1 MKRSGSTFTPL
12 GGVGEIGGNKFLVED
27 GDTRILLDFGV
38 SYSDRRRFYSEPLL
52 SPRDER
58 ELLEFGMLPKLPGLY
73 KFEESEP
80 SIQGVFLS
88 HSHGDH
94 SACISFLN
102 RKIPVYCGET
112 TATIIRA
119 LYETR
124 TKSLEADISGLRFN
138 TFRTG
143 SKIKLGSIEV
153 EPVHVDHSVPAAY
166 GFVVYTSEGTLVYTG
181 DLRAHGTKSEMTKDF
196 VERARESRADVLL
209 AEGTNLI
216 GATLTTEA
224 EVQSKISSIVRSSS
238 KIVLADFS
246 NVDVDRFRTFYN
258 VVKESGRVL
267 AISLRQAYLLSKLAN
282 EGKIAIP
289 DVAHDKHVVIYQ
301 RAKKRYF
308 EWEKSVLSLP
318 NVVEASDIKNKQSNT
333 VLASTPRDFKELVE
347 IRPEPGSCFILSIS
361 EPFNEE
367 QEFEFERVVNWLDHF
382 GLPMYHVH
390 CSGHIMPGEV
400 KSIID
405 RIKPKMMY
413 PMHTEHPELYVK
425 FVSDTVRATVPQ
437 KNVAYPIGSSSAR
450 TSQTQS

>member
-1 MKRSGSTFTPL
+1 LPEPNSTFVAF
-12 GGVGEIGGNKFLVED
+12 GGIGEIGGNKFLIQD
-27 GDTRILLDFGV
+27 GDTKILLDFGV
-38 SYSDRRRFYSEPLL
+38 SYADRRRFYSEPLL
-52 SPRDER
+52 APRDEK
-58 ELLEFGMLPKLPGLY
+58 ELFEFGMLPKLEGLY

-124 TKSLEADISGLRFN
+124 AKSLESDISGLRFE

-143 SKIKLGSIEV
+143 SKIRLGPIEV
-153 EPVHVDHSVPAAY
+153 EPIHVDHSVPAAY
-166 GFVVYTSEGTLVYTG
+166 GFIVHTSEGTLVYTG
-181 DLRAHGTKSEMTKDF
+181 DLRVHGTRSQMTDDF
-196 VERARESRADVLL
+196 IERARQEKPGALL

-216 GATLTTEA
+216 GATLTTES
-224 EVQSKISSIVRSSS
+224 EVQSKISSIIQASS
-238 KIVLADFS
+238 KLVLADFS

-258 VVKESGRVL
+258 VAKQSGRTL
-267 AISLRQAYLLSKLAN
+267 AISLRQAHLLSKLAD
-282 EGKIAIP
+282 EGRIDIP
-289 DVAHDKHVVIYQ
+289 DVAHDENVVVYQ
-301 RAKKRYF
+301 RSKKRYY
-308 EWEKSVLSLP
+308 EWEKNVLSFQ
-318 NVVEASDIKNKQSNT
+318 NVVEASDIKGMQSKT
-333 VLASTPRDFKELVE
+333 VLVTSASSFKELVD

-390 CSGHIMPGEV
+390 CSGHIMPDQL
-400 KSIID
+400 KAALT
-405 RIKPKMMY
+405 RIGPKTVY
-413 PMHTEHPELYVK
+413 PIHTEHPELYAK
-425 FVSDTVRATVPQ
+425 FVSQVAGVTVPQ
-437 KNVAYPIGSSSAR
+437 RNVKYPVKS
-450 TSQTQS
+450 

>member
-1 MKRSGSTFTPL
+1 MRESNSTFIAL
-12 GGVGEIGGNKFLVED
+12 GGVGEIGGNKFLIRD

-38 SYSDRRRFYSEPLL
+38 SYADRRRFYSEPLL
-52 SPRDER
+52 SPRDEK
-58 ELLEFGMLPKLPGLY
+58 ELFEFGMLPKLQGLY

-124 TKSLEADISGLRFN
+124 TKSLEADISGLRFE

-143 SKIKLGSIEV
+143 SKIRLGSIEV
-153 EPVHVDHSVPAAY
+153 EPIHVDHSVPAAY
-166 GFVVYTSEGTLVYTG
+166 GFIVHTSEGTLVYTG
-181 DLRAHGTKSEMTKDF
+181 DLRVHGPKSRMTDDF
-196 VERARESRADVLL
+196 IERARQAKADALL

-224 EVQSKISSIVRSSS
+224 EVQSKISSVIQATS
-238 KIVLADFS
+238 KLVLADFS

-258 VVKESGRVL
+258 VAKENGRTL
-267 AISLRQAYLLSKLAN
+267 AISLRQAHLLSKLAA
-282 EGKIAIP
+282 EGRIDIP
-289 DVAHDKHVVIYQ
+289 DVAHDKNVVVYQ
-301 RAKKRYF
+301 RSKKRYY
-308 EWEKSVLSLP
+308 EWEKSVLSFQ
-318 NVVEASDIKNKQSNT
+318 NVVEASDIKNMQSKT
-333 VLASTPRDFKELVE
+333 VLVSSASSFKELVD

-390 CSGHIMPGEV
+390 CSGHIMPDQL
-400 KSIID
+400 KSAIA
-405 RIKPKMMY
+405 RISPKTVY
-413 PMHTEHPELYVK
+413 PIHTDHPELYAK
-425 FVSDTVRATVPQ
+425 FISGVASVTVPQ
-437 KNVAYPIGSSSAR
+437 KNVTYPVRS
-450 TSQTQS
+450 